1 MRFEA
6 PFDAILSHKSAARVP
21 GVSQQLATMLMLF
34 DRLVTGQVVPMNPA
48 AAVPRLNHV
57 VNTGKALVLE
67 AAKSTPAVIL
77 RDLRDRAL
85 LATLIYFF
93 GRITAAEDE
102 GSGRFY
108 SFAARKCALF
118 SRPTPR
124 RLNDL
129 PAPVPDRVVQR
140 CATRDRR
147 ARRLDVRAAGID
159 QRPRHL
165 HVIAARRP
173 VQRRLGVQLP

>member
-57 VNTGKALVLE
+57 VNTGKAPVLE

-85 LATLIYFF
+85 LATLTYTGFRGF
-93 GRITAAEDE
+93 
-102 GSGRFY
+102 
-108 SFAARKCALF
+108 
-118 SRPTPR
+118 
-124 RLNDL
+124 
-129 PAPVPDRVVQR
+129 PDVVE
-140 CATRDRR
+140 
-147 ARRLDVRAAGID
+147 
-159 QRPRHL
+159 
-165 HVIAARRP
+165 
-173 VQRRLGVQLP
+173 

>member
-1 MRFEA
+1 
-6 PFDAILSHKSAARVP
+6 
-21 GVSQQLATMLMLF
+21 MLF

-93 GRITAAEDE
+93 GRITALKMKVVAGFTALLPVNAPFSADQPRLARTTCRHPYPTASS
-102 GSGRFY
+102 SGTPPAIDAPGA
-108 SFAARKCALF
+108 SMSAPASICAL
-118 SRPTPR
+118 
-124 RLNDL
+124 
-129 PAPVPDRVVQR
+129 
-140 CATRDRR
+140 ATSTSS
-147 ARRLDVRAAGID
+147 LLAA
-159 QRPRHL
+159 QHS
-165 HVIAARRP
+165 
-173 VQRRLGVQLP
+173 GVSA

>member
-1 MRFEA
+1 MNSTAIEQVIAAIPPFTAVSQSRPA
-6 PFDAILSHKSAARVP
+6 TPISATFDAILSHKSAARVP

-85 LATLIYFF
+85 LATLTYFF
-93 GRITAAEDE
+93 GRITAL
-102 GSGRFY
+102 
-108 SFAARKCALF
+108 KM
-118 SRPTPR
+118 
-124 RLNDL
+124 
-129 PAPVPDRVVQR
+129 RV
-140 CATRDRR
+140 
-147 ARRLDVRAAGID
+147 DV
-159 QRPRHL
+159 HS
-165 HVIAARRP
+165 
-173 VQRRLGVQLP
+173 

>member
-1 MRFEA
+1 MRFAA

-93 GRITAAEDE
+93 GQITALKMKVVA
-102 GSGRFY
+102 GFT
-108 SFAARKCALF
+108 ALLPVNAPF
-118 SRPTPR
+118 S
-124 RLNDL
+124 
-129 PAPVPDRVVQR
+129 A
-140 CATRDRR
+140 
-147 ARRLDVRAAGID
+147 D
-159 QRPRHL
+159 QRR
-165 HVIAARRP
+165 VA
-173 VQRRLGVQLP
+173 

>member
-1 MRFEA
+1 MRFAA

-57 VNTGKALVLE
+57 VNTGKAPGARGGQVN
-67 AAKSTPAVIL
+67 PG
-77 RDLRDRAL
+77 RDLARSAGPGPPRHANLFLRTDHS
-85 LATLIYFF
+85 
-93 GRITAAEDE
+93 AEDE